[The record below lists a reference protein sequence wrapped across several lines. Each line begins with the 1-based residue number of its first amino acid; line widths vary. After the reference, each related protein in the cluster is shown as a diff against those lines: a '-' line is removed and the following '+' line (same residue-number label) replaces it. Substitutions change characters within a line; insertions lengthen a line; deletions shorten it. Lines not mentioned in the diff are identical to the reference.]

1 MNFIDIQ
8 IESAE
13 SQVIAK
19 CTCGQHADQEAAGGQ
34 QTWKP
39 LRAPPC
45 DWPHIH
51 AHTHRGEC
59 TRVIAHPLHTCHCTS
74 IQQFVDFEQMDGIL
88 TAGTLVFVM
97 SILLCQQFV
106 HSYWHCNIPS
116 RGQLCHGAPT
126 MCGYFSHFQLGAL
139 LNNAAV
145 NVLYVFSGRHVY
157 ACL

>member
-1 MNFIDIQ
+1 MNFIDTQ

-13 SQVIAK
+13 SQVTAN
-19 CTCGQHADQEAAGGQ
+19 CTCDQHADQEAAGGQ

-51 AHTHRGEC
+51 AHTHRGNR
-59 TRVIAHPLHTCHCTS
+59 RVIAHPYSSLP
-74 IQQFVDFEQMDGIL
+74 VYFEQMDGIL
-88 TAGTLVFVM
+88 TAGSLVFVM
-97 SILLCQQFV
+97 SILLCQRFV

-116 RGQLCHGAPT
+116 RGRLCHGAPT
-126 MCGYFSHFQLGAL
+126 VCGHFSHFQLGAL

-145 NVLYVFSGRHVY
+145 NVLYVFSGQHVY